1 MLKLSI
7 IIPYHNEDSNLIVNL
22 LSSLNMQVKV
32 DWSKI
37 EIIISNN
44 CDEPKKL
51 DSIFKQYKNIYPAI
65 KYVECPIKGGMGQN
79 RQYGLNIAAGEYV
92 LFSDCDDHL
101 TSPLSIAN
109 ILKELDEGHNLYM
122 SNIKVESPSAVNPL
136 MIKIEDRGI
145 HYLLH
150 GKIYKRKFLIDRGI
164 HFCEHIFA
172 AEDMY
177 FNFICSHFGEEFHI
191 IDGFYMWKY
200 RSSSVSNAT
209 GLGSIGYMNKY
220 PIDTMIFLYYAVRD
234 MKLSGFLSERE
245 ISKVSAHALIY
256 LQREGYRLLS
266 TDTLAADIGKLILS
280 EFPVDESEINNS
292 YPEAIKWI
300 RSLDISDVEDVRN
313 KYNVKS
319 NMKFEYKHTEI
330 KYIK

>member
-7 IIPYHNEDSNLIVNL
+7 IIPYHNEDVSLITDL

-44 CDEPKKL
+44 CNEPKKL
-51 DSIFKQYKNIYPAI
+51 DSLFKQYKNIYPVI

-79 RQYGLNIAAGEYV
+79 RQHGLNIASGEYV

-109 ILKELDEGHNLYM
+109 ILNELDSGCNLYL
-122 SNIKVESPSAVNPL
+122 SNIRVERLVVVNQS
-136 MIKIEDRGI
+136 GI
-145 HYLLH
+145 TLENNATHYLLH
-150 GKIYKRKFLIDRGI
+150 GKIYKKQFLTDRGI

-172 AEDMY
+172 AEDLY
-177 FNFICSHFGEEFHI
+177 FNFVCSHFGEEFHTV
-191 IDGFYMWKY
+191 DGFYTWKY
-200 RSSSVSNAT
+200 RGTSVSNDT
-209 GLGSIGYMNKY
+209 GLGGTGYMNKY
-220 PIDTMIFLYYAVRD
+220 PVDTMIFLYYAVRD
-234 MKLSGFLSERE
+234 VKLSGFLSEAE
-245 ISKVSAHALIY
+245 MMKVAAHAMIY
-256 LQREGYRLLS
+256 LQRERHRILS
-266 TDTLAADIGKLILS
+266 TDSIAQDIGKLILS
-280 EFPVDESEINNS
+280 EFPIDESEIVRS
-292 YPEAIKWI
+292 FPEAITWI
-300 RSLDISDVEDVRN
+300 KSIDTSDVEDVRN

-319 NMKFEYKHTEI
+319 SVKFEYKPTEI